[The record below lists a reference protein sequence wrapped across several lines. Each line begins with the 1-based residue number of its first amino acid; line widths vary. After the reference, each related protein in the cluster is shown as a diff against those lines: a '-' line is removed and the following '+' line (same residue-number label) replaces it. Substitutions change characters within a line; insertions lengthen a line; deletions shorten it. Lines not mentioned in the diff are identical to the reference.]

1 MIIIIK
7 IQKLG
12 KPLLPRLLNSIRQFM
27 WLVRAKRKSDGKSNE
42 CCLGINYSGESRQL
56 ISYFIIDELL
66 AG

>member
-12 KPLLPRLLNSIRQFM
+12 KPCLLNSIRQFM